1 MKITL
6 EFNSIEEL
14 MASAKQL
21 EQLALEHEVGVTAMA
36 EDKKKTLTAKE
47 LNESAKKTAEIIN
60 AAEAKMDAE
69 KAEKKA
75 KEKAKKEVP
84 FDEDEEPEGEIKPI
98 KKKEEPKVGYDALR
112 VECRKVLAALNKATG
127 KNSAGEIVK
136 SHGAQK
142 LSDVKDMFLPALL
155 GEAKEALADAE

>member
-21 EQLALEHEVGVTAMA
+21 EKLALEHEVGVTAMA

-75 KEKAKKEVP
+75 KAKKEVP

-98 KKKEEPKVGYDALR
+98 KKKEEPKVDYDALR

-142 LSDVKDMFLPALL
+142 LSEVEDMFLPALL
-155 GEAKEALADAE
+155 EEAKEALADAE